1 MQLGIKFFAA
11 VAAFTSLVSAHEGVA
26 INVDRRR
33 SLEPVNDI
41 RKLKG
46 VFQAILHK
54 YESGI
59 LSYKRRTGKDHIW
72 QTPKINKRSDV
83 ASIDMQDIS
92 HETQWIGEICLGK
105 PSTCVLA
112 HFDTGSADFIIVKDP
127 YDPDK
132 SNTSVNTKKTF
143 SQGYA
148 DHSKAEGKIYTDTF
162 SIGDIHANNLS
173 IGVSKKNFLQ
183 SFEENRAVA
192 GLSFPSIKSFD
203 DGHLTLMEAF
213 KRQHKL
219 KKNLFQFTLKSG
231 KGSTLNFGD
240 IDSSKFCD
248 DLTWVDVNPIWGFYI
263 VGGRINGQKAITA
276 IDSGT
281 TFIMGSRKKLKELI
295 KKTPGVSYLEDDGM
309 GYGAFD
315 CDITPN
321 VTISYGGTDFKLSR
335 EHVSRGTAGKKCL
348 LSIVGM
354 DSGLPLDT
362 WIMGDPFFETTS
374 IVFDHDH
381 NRLGFAPQK

>member
-1 MQLGIKFFAA
+1 MQLGIKLLAA
-11 VAAFTSLVSAHEGVA
+11 VVAFTSLVSAHEGIA
-26 INVDRRR
+26 INVDRRG
-33 SLEPVNDI
+33 SHEPVNDI

-54 YESGI
+54 YEAGI
-59 LSYKRRTGKDHIW
+59 LNYKRRTGKDHIW
-72 QTPKINKRSDV
+72 QTPKISKRADV

-127 YDPDK
+127 YDPAK

-148 DHSKAEGKIYTDTF
+148 DGSKAEGNIYTDTF
-162 SIGDIHANNLS
+162 SIGDVHASNLS
-173 IGVSKKNFLQ
+173 IGVSKKSFLQ
-183 SFEENRAVA
+183 SFEKNRAVA
-192 GLSFPSIKSFD
+192 GLSFSSIKSFN

-213 KRQHKL
+213 KQQHKL

-240 IDSSKFCD
+240 IDSSKFYD
-248 DLTWVDVNPIWGFYI
+248 DLTWVNINPIWGFYI

-281 TFIMGSRKKLKELI
+281 TFIIGSRKQLKELI

-315 CDITPN
+315 CNITPN
-321 VTISYGGTDFKLSR
+321 VTISFGGTDFKLSR